1 MVYTPLEHNYL
12 KVWFQMICQV
22 GRLFGVKN
30 LRLTGFFHHFF
41 QGVSRA
47 SLPRFDPARYKQTK
61 VVMAPLGLGVY
72 ICICIYIYRYIISH
86 GIHGTKRYFNPHEWL
101 IFYDNFQ

>member
-72 ICICIYIYRYIISH
+72 ICICIYIYIYID
-86 GIHGTKRYFNPHEWL
+86 T
-101 IFYDNFQ
+101 